1 MINFGDGAVVYKY
14 HVQRDNTVFHPERR
28 FGLIHYKKRGIESS
42 EFFAHH
48 SQSNFFG
55 FFENFCFEYIVVY
68 MCINIHIYV
77 IDNYADPF
85 LEVFPVFE

>member
-1 MINFGDGAVVYKY
+1 
-14 HVQRDNTVFHPERR
+14 
-28 FGLIHYKKRGIESS
+28 
-42 EFFAHH
+42 
-48 SQSNFFG
+48 
-55 FFENFCFEYIVVY
+55 